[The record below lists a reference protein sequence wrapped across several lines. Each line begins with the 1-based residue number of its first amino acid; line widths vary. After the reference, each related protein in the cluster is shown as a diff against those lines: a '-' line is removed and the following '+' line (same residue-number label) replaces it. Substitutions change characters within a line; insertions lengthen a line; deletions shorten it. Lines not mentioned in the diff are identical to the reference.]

1 MLRRLL
7 DSPWTYFSL
16 AGVLFVVLIM
26 TQFEIRPPPRPKG
39 TAADIASLKDRKDL
53 NLVFIVID
61 TLRADR
67 LHGYGYERETSPTL
81 DYLAQTGV
89 RFGRVISQ
97 SSWTKSSMASLWT
110 STWPA
115 RNGIL
120 RWSERIP
127 PEANMPAEMLQKAGF
142 HTAGIWRNGWVAPN
156 FGFDQGFDTYLR
168 PQSGH
173 DPARFQHHAPS
184 TVMGTDEDLTSA
196 AREFLN
202 SYANQRFFLYV
213 HYMDVHQYAYD
224 ESSARFGT
232 SYSDTYDNAIHWV
245 DRNIGSLLQALQE
258 HKIWNKTLVVVTSD
272 HGEGFR
278 EHGLEGH
285 ARTLYREVAE
295 VPWIIAFPFEL
306 QTGVVVEPTVGNV
319 DIWPT
324 IFDLLGLP
332 PEHDIDGRSA
342 APLIQA
348 AATGAPAPAT
358 DRPYYAEID
367 RSWGKPKGDPDPLV
381 AVTLGPYRVI
391 RPSPDQG
398 HQTGDPEKVAPALEK
413 AAATAMADD
422 GPGAVQPET
431 PVEKAR
437 ATELYDH
444 RTDPWEKRDL
454 AADGTPI
461 PADLQAALTAYLV
474 PTKPPWGVTPQD
486 VKLNEMEL
494 NQLRALGYVIK

>member
-7 DSPWTYFSL
+7 DNPWTYFSL

-26 TQFEIRPPPRPKG
+26 TQFEIRPPSRSKG
-39 TAADIASLKDRKDL
+39 TVADIQKLKDRKDL

-67 LHGYGYERETSPTL
+67 VHAYGYKRETSPAL
-81 DYLAQTGV
+81 DYLAQTGL
-89 RFGRVISQ
+89 RFDRVISQ

-115 RNGIL
+115 RNGVL
-120 RWSERIP
+120 RWSERLP
-127 PEANMPAEMLQKAGF
+127 QAVDMPAELLKQAGF

-168 PQSGH
+168 PQPGAA
-173 DPARFQHHAPS
+173 PNRFQRRTDQANQ
-184 TVMGTDEDLTSA
+184 VLGTDEDLTSA

-224 ESSARFGT
+224 EASARFGT

-245 DRNIGSLLQALQE
+245 DRNIASLLEGLKQ
-258 HKIWNKTLVVVTSD
+258 HKIWDKTMVVVTSD

-285 ARTLYREVAE
+285 GRTLYREVAE

-306 QTGVVVEPTVGNV
+306 ERGMVVEPTVANV

-324 IFDLLGLP
+324 LLDLLGLP
-332 PEHDIDGRSA
+332 PQHDVDGRSA
-342 APLIQA
+342 VPLIEA
-348 AATGAPAPAT
+348 AAQGGAVASSE
-358 DRPYYAEID
+358 RPFFAELD
-367 RSWGKPKGDPDPLV
+367 RSWGRPKADPDPLV
-381 AVTLGPYRVI
+381 AVTLGPYRLI
-391 RPSPDQG
+391 RPSPGGQG
-398 HQTGDPEKVAPALEK
+398 GGDPATVSPAIVG
-413 AAATAMADD
+413 AAATAMKDD
-422 GPGAVQPET
+422 GQIPQPVT
-431 PVEKAR
+431 SSEKAR
-437 ATELYDH
+437 KIELYDH
-444 RTDPWEKRDL
+444 RTDPWETRDL
-454 AADGTPI
+454 AGDGSNL
-461 PADLQAALTAYLV
+461 PAELQSALSSYLAQN
-474 PTKPPWGVTPQD
+474 TPPWGSTPDD

>member
-1 MLRRLL
+1 LLRRLL

-16 AGVLFVVLIM
+16 AGVLFLVLIM

-127 PEANMPAEMLQKAGF
+127 PEANMPAELLQKAGF

-168 PQSGH
+168 PQSGR
-173 DPARFQHHAPS
+173 DPAQFQHHAPS
-184 TVMGTDEDLTSA
+184 TVMGTDEDLTVA

-213 HYMDVHQYAYD
+213 HYMDVHDY
-224 ESSARFGT
+224 EERG
-232 SYSDTYDNAIHWV
+232 
-245 DRNIGSLLQALQE
+245 DRYEDGVREADAAVGALLDHLKERGLFEGSV
-258 HKIWNKTLVVVTSD
+258 IVVTGD
-272 HGEGFR
+272 HGEHLGEKHPPFPNR
-278 EHGLEGH
+278 ALELHYGNPSYEELLAVPLLVSPRSALSGEPPHTTQELH
-285 ARTLYREVAE
+285 AWLLRLAGAQPDPPRGAEPAADELYVSELAYRTYRRDG
-295 VPWIIAFPFEL
+295 WKSAFDRSQDRVLLFDLAHDPNEQQDL
-306 QTGVVVEPTVGNV
+306 SATRPDVVEAHRRRV
-319 DIWPT
+319 D
-324 IFDLLGLP
+324 
-332 PEHDIDGRSA
+332 
-342 APLIQA
+342 
-348 AATGAPAPAT
+348 
-358 DRPYYAEID
+358 
-367 RSWGKPKGDPDPLV
+367 
-381 AVTLGPYRVI
+381 
-391 RPSPDQG
+391 
-398 HQTGDPEKVAPALEK
+398 
-413 AAATAMADD
+413 
-422 GPGAVQPET
+422 
-431 PVEKAR
+431 
-437 ATELYDH
+437 ELT
-444 RTDPWEKRDL
+444 REL
-454 AADGTPI
+454 AASG
-461 PADLQAALTAYLV
+461 ARRAAISAEERARL
-474 PTKPPWGVTPQD
+474 
-486 VKLNEMEL
+486 E
-494 NQLRALGYVIK
+494 ALGYLEPAEALKQP